1 MEFELFFNT
10 DLNFVEFKDIV
21 VKTFIEI
28 TKKVDITNDDDGY
41 YLSHDYFI
49 ITIFKETF
57 GLDMIEEDYNLKV
70 TLSISIDLFAKTIEE
85 GMRLILKVIGVLLKK
100 IEGNS
105 IFLGNS
111 STIILKKVDNE
122 IYAYNNPDQYYFKIS
137 FNDLGEKVNVIYMQ

>member
-10 DLNFVEFKDIV
+10 DLNFNNFKDIIV
-21 VKTFIEI
+21 TTFVEI
-28 TKKVDITNDDDGY
+28 ARKVDITNDEDGY
-41 YLSHDYFI
+41 YLSHDYFS

-70 TLSISIDLFAKTIEE
+70 TSSISIDLLAKAVEE
-85 GMRLILKVIGVLLKK
+85 GMSLILRVIGALLKK
-100 IEGNS
+100 IEGNI

-122 IYAYNNPDQYYFKIS
+122 IYAYNNPEQYYFKIS
-137 FNDLGEKVNVIYMQ
+137 FDDLGEGVDVKYIQ